1 MFAKEASPS
10 SGTPL
15 VALLGGAGTQGQAF
29 LRALARPGT
38 AVQVLAL
45 DRQWSDASR
54 AAAETL
60 GCTVATADL
69 EADGDA
75 ITGLVAGASLI
86 VNMAGP
92 FDSAGTVALELAT
105 SVGVDYLDI
114 CDDVGATA
122 AMLEL
127 HDAARSAG
135 TAALLGMGA
144 SPGMTNI
151 IVRLALDAL
160 GDAPDQTVAIRWVA
174 NGREMSDAIFEHVI
188 YSFLEASGDHD
199 APSWAD
205 LGPETVDFPPPL
217 GRQEVVT
224 MGHPETLTIP
234 RFTRAQDVTNK
245 GGSSPPAYLHVAW
258 PAACAV
264 RAGANMSDV
273 LPAYGL
279 VDEAMRIIDVQGGS
293 GLLVDVMA
301 NGSGYRFAS
310 GSDST
315 SVSDATAVAAAAG
328 TLAMLAGDHPGPGVW
343 APECLEPAAFFRHLA
358 GVSLGG
364 GELKVY
370 EVRDGVVGEPMRLR
384 DLASRAATATDH
396 PAAQ

>member
-1 MFAKEASPS
+1 MFAKDTSPDS
-10 SGTPL
+10 TIPSI
-15 VALLGGAGTQGQAF
+15 ALLGGAGTQAQAF
-29 LRALARPGT
+29 LRALDRPG
-38 AVQVLAL
+38 VPVRVLAL
-45 DRQWSDASR
+45 DRHWGDAPR
-54 AAAETL
+54 AAAEEL
-60 GCTVATADL
+60 GCTVATSDL
-69 EADGDA
+69 EADGQMIRD
-75 ITGLVAGASLI
+75 LVSGASLI

-92 FDSAGTVALELAT
+92 FDSAGTVALELAVA
-105 SVGVDYLDI
+105 VGVNYLDI

-122 AMLEL
+122 AMLEFD
-127 HDAARSAG
+127 DAAKSAG

-188 YSFLEASGDHD
+188 YSFLEVAGDHD

-205 LGPETVDFPPPL
+205 LAPETIDFPPPL

-245 GGSSPPAYLHVAW
+245 GGSFPSAYLHVAW

-264 RAGANMSDV
+264 RAGASMSDV

-293 GLLVDVMA
+293 GLMVDVMA

-310 GSDST
+310 GSDTT
-315 SVSDATAVAAAAG
+315 SVSDATAVAAAGG

-343 APECLEPAAFFRHLA
+343 APECLEPAAFFRHLS

-384 DLASRAATATDH
+384 DLASRAASQPER
-396 PAAQ
+396 PAAS

>member
-1 MFAKEASPS
+1 
-10 SGTPL
+10 
-15 VALLGGAGTQGQAF
+15 
-29 LRALARPGT
+29 
-38 AVQVLAL
+38 
-45 DRQWSDASR
+45 
-54 AAAETL
+54 
-60 GCTVATADL
+60 
-69 EADGDA
+69 
-75 ITGLVAGASLI
+75 
-86 VNMAGP
+86 
-92 FDSAGTVALELAT
+92 
-105 SVGVDYLDI
+105 
-114 CDDVGATA
+114 
-122 AMLEL
+122 
-127 HDAARSAG
+127 
-135 TAALLGMGA
+135 
-144 SPGMTNI
+144 
-151 IVRLALDAL
+151 
-160 GDAPDQTVAIRWVA
+160 
-174 NGREMSDAIFEHVI
+174 
-188 YSFLEASGDHD
+188 
-199 APSWAD
+199 
-205 LGPETVDFPPPL
+205 
-217 GRQEVVT
+217 
-224 MGHPETLTIP
+224 
-234 RFTRAQDVTNK
+234 
-245 GGSSPPAYLHVAW
+245 
-258 PAACAV
+258 
-264 RAGANMSDV
+264 MSDV